1 MPQRGLLQRSFTN
14 QSPINLRHFVP
25 LLHWRLESI
34 SQKQRSS
41 FQPQA
46 ASMAGAS
53 GTGRSKQLLSV
64 APM

>member
-1 MPQRGLLQRSFTN
+1 MQQRGLLQRSFTN
-14 QSPINLRHFVP
+14 QSPINLRHLVP
-25 LLHWRLESI
+25 LQHWRLDRI
-34 SQKQRSS
+34 SQRQQRS

-53 GTGRSKQLLSV
+53 GTGRSEQLLSV